1 MKYPQN
7 QNGKN
12 RPQFKEW
19 QDIRA
24 ELMQLKNQFNLSDD
38 EFRPLSPTKD
48 FKGIEEK
55 IYQTFCKIKPFNQ
68 RSNLLWLSFKQ
79 TEFWTENLPDNPE
92 NYLHE
97 MIDLNEK
104 IWFVMHDFSVSKMWF
119 YEGKIQAIQKLIG
132 ETHHYEEMYFISKK
146 FKWLFCVTHH
156 DMLITTGEKMPE
168 KLENLV
174 KKLKP
179 NYPNISHKAFD
190 TL

>member
-24 ELMQLKNQFNLSDD
+24 ELMQLKTQFNLSDD
-38 EFRPLSPTKD
+38 EFRPLSPTED

-132 ETHHYEEMYFISKK
+132 ETHH
-146 FKWLFCVTHH
+146 
-156 DMLITTGEKMPE
+156 
-168 KLENLV
+168 
-174 KKLKP
+174 
-179 NYPNISHKAFD
+179 
-190 TL
+190 